1 MIGCQALHIVR
12 IDRVVS
18 DLPRAARFYHEA
30 LGFRIVRRGLAD
42 KGALTL
48 LGLGHTDAAQA
59 VMQLG
64 TEQIALVQFASQ
76 GRPYP
81 PDSRS
86 DDLWFQHLAIVVGDM
101 DVAHARLSHCSGWRP
116 ISIDGPQLLP
126 PSNGGVKAFK
136 FRDPDGHPLELIWFP
151 PGQGRAI
158 WHEAPSSG
166 PFLGIDHSALCIAS
180 TRRSLGFYRA
190 LGFRVNNRSLNHGPA
205 QTHLDGLPDAKV
217 RVTALRPASE
227 TGPGL
232 ELLAYKPQGRPAPNT
247 APNDKI
253 TDWVTLAAN
262 PVSGHLPYAVR
273 DPDGH
278 RLILVDQGA
287 DGLPA

>member
-1 MIGCQALHIVR
+1 
-12 IDRVVS
+12 VVS
-18 DLPRAARFYHEA
+18 DLPRSEIFYRDG
-30 LGFRIVRRGLAD
+30 LGFRAIARGPVDDASMRMP
-42 KGALTL
+42 
-48 LGLGHTDAAQA
+48 GLDDTGAAQV

-64 TEQIALVQFASQ
+64 AERIALVQFPSK

-81 PDSRS
+81 PGSRS
-86 DDLWFQHLAIVVGDM
+86 DDLWFQHIAIVVGDM
-101 DVAHARLSHCSGWRP
+101 DSAYARLSRCSGWCP
-116 ISIDGPQLLP
+116 ISADGPQLLP
-126 PSNGGVKAFK
+126 LSDGGVKAFK

-158 WHEAPSSG
+158 WHEAASSG

-180 TRRSLGFYRA
+180 IRRSLGFYRA
-190 LGFRVNNRSLNHGPA
+190 LGFTVSNRSLNHGPA
-205 QTHLDGLPDAKV
+205 QTRLDGLPDAKV

-232 ELLAYKPQGRPAPNT
+232 ELLSYQPQGRPMPDT
-247 APNDKI
+247 AFNDLI
-253 TDWVTLAAN
+253 TDWVTLAIS
-262 PVSGHLPYAVR
+262 PSSGCLPYAVR

-278 RLILVDQGA
+278 RLILADQGA